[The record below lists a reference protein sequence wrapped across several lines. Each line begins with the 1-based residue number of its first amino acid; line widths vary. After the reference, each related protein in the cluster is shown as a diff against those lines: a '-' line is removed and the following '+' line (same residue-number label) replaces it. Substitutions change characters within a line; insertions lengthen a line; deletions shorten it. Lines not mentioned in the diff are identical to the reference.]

1 MSPEEWDVFVRDHLA
16 RDWMEDYDAGTPW
29 VAEILEIQQGPLT
42 YGTYKFFCSVPGHRM
57 AGMEGTLTV
66 E

>member
-1 MSPEEWDVFVRDHLA
+1 MAATTTF
-16 RDWMEDYDAGTPW
+16 AGGSHT
-29 VAEILEIQQGPLT
+29 IPLKLKP
-42 YGTYKFFCSVPGHRM
+42 GTYKFFCSVPGHRM